1 MPIITLEAGK
11 LNKEQKQVL
20 AKELTATAARIMNVP
35 EQAFILLMKE
45 NDLDNFSAGGKLVSE
60 LINE

>member
-1 MPIITLEAGK
+1 MPIITIEAGK
-11 LNKEQKQVL
+11 LNKEQKQAL
-20 AKELTATAARIMNVP
+20 AKEITAAAAKIMNVP

-60 LINE
+60 IMNE

>member
-20 AKELTATAARIMNVP
+20 AKELTATAARIINVP